1 MTSYTG
7 CWIYGKSVMDRH
19 KLSWERSWKEFVELT
34 TKLKNS
40 GYDLTQI
47 HLVCEDGRGKNDWKR
62 VSEVSKQDD
71 EW

>member
-1 MTSYTG
+1 MS
-7 CWIYGKSVMDRH
+7 KE
-19 KLSWERSWKEFVELT
+19 SWERSWKEFVELT

-47 HLVCEDGRGKNDWKR
+47 YLVCEDGRGKNDWKR
-62 VSEVSKQDD
+62 ISEVSKQDN

>member
-1 MTSYTG
+1 MSKDTWTR
-7 CWIYGKSVMDRH
+7 D
-19 KLSWERSWKEFVELT
+19 WKEFVELT

-47 HLVCEDGRGKNDWKR
+47 RLVCEDGRGKNDWKR
-62 VSEVSKQDD
+62 VSETCKQDN

>member
-7 CWIYGKSVMDRH
+7 CWTYGKSVMS
-19 KLSWERSWKEFVELT
+19 KETWERSWKEFVELT

-47 HLVCEDGRGKNDWKR
+47 YLVCEDGRGKNDWKR
-62 VSEVSKQDD
+62 VSETCKQDD

>member
-7 CWIYGKSVMDRH
+7 CWIYGKSVMSKDTWIRD
-19 KLSWERSWKEFVELT
+19 WKEFVELT

-62 VSEVSKQDD
+62 ISEVSKQDN